1 MSFVETFNF
10 GTSFLRNFGD
20 NKPMKRL
27 FVFAVLAIAPSLAA
41 SPLENTWQIGKQ
53 SIEFKAG
60 KVSGFAGCNNFFG
73 EYTTKGAR
81 LSFSALG
88 STRKACEKDV
98 MDEESKFLNQLGS
111 VKTYSIS
118 RDGKRLTMLGNAVL
132 RLSVAK

>member
-1 MSFVETFNF
+1 MSFVETFNL
-10 GTSFLRNFGD
+10 GTSFLRNFGE

-27 FVFAVLAIAPSLAA
+27 FVVAMIAIAPSFAA
-41 SPLENTWQIGKQ
+41 SPLEKTWQIGKQ
-53 SIEFKAG
+53 SIQFEAG
-60 KVSGFAGCNNFFG
+60 KISGFAGCNNFVG
-73 EYTTKGAR
+73 GYTTNGVR
-81 LSFSALG
+81 LSFSALA

-118 RDGKRLTMLGNAVL
+118 RDGKRLTMLGNVVL